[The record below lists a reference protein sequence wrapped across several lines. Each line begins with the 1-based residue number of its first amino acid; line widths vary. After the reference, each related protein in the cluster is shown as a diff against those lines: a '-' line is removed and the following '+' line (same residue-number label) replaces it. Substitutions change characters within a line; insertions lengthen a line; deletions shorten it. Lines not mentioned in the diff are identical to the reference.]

1 MRSASPP
8 LAMAL
13 WPSDDKTGR
22 LVRAIVLIAAGSVL
36 MTVSAKLTVPFW
48 PVPLSMQTFAALLIG
63 AAYGWR
69 LGGITV
75 FAYLAQGAMGV
86 PVFAGAGAGLPY
98 LLGPTGGYLLGFAI
112 GAVVVGWLAER
123 GWDRRV
129 LTTLAAMVIGNLV
142 IYALGVGWLTT
153 IVGSVE
159 RAFALGLLPF
169 LLGDALKIALATALL
184 PYAWSLIQRR

>member
-75 FAYLAQGAMGV
+75 LAYLAQGAMGV
-86 PVFAGAGAGLPY
+86 PVFAGAGAGLSY

-129 LTTLAAMVIGNLV
+129 LTTLAAMVIGNLG

-184 PYAWSLIQRR
+184 PFAWSLIQRR

>member
-75 FAYLAQGAMGV
+75 LAYLAQGAMGV

-98 LLGPTGGYLLGFAI
+98 LLGPTGGYLLGFIVA
-112 GAVVVGWLAER
+112 AMAVGWLAER

-184 PYAWSLIQRR
+184 PFAWSLIQRR

>member
-75 FAYLAQGAMGV
+75 LAYLAQGAMGV

-98 LLGPTGGYLLGFAI
+98 LLGPTGGYLLGFIMA
-112 GAVVVGWLAER
+112 AMAVGWLAER

>member
-75 FAYLAQGAMGV
+75 LAYLAQGAMGV

-159 RAFALGLLPF
+159 RAFALGLVPF

>member
-75 FAYLAQGAMGV
+75 LAYLAQGAMGV

-98 LLGPTGGYLLGFAI
+98 LLGPTGGYLLGFIMA
-112 GAVVVGWLAER
+112 AMAVGWLAER

-142 IYALGVGWLTT
+142 IYGLGVGWLTT

-159 RAFALGLLPF
+159 RAFALGLVPF

-184 PYAWSLIQRR
+184 PFAWSLIQRR

>member
-129 LTTLAAMVIGNLV
+129 LTTLAAMVVGNLV

>member
-75 FAYLAQGAMGV
+75 LAYLAQGAMGV

>member
-1 MRSASPP
+1 MRTASPS
-8 LAMAL
+8 LATVL
-13 WPSDDKTGR
+13 WPTDDTTTR
-22 LVRAIVLIAAGSVL
+22 WLRAIVLIGAGSLL

-69 LGGITV
+69 LGGATVIT
-75 FAYLAQGAMGV
+75 YLAQGALGL

-98 LLGPTGGYLLGFAI
+98 LLGPTGGYLLGFA
-112 GAVVVGWLAER
+112 AAAMAVGWLAER
-123 GWDRRV
+123 GWDRGV

-142 IYALGVGWLTT
+142 IYSLGVAWLTT

-159 RAFALGLLPF
+159 RALALGLVPF

-184 PYAWSLIQRR
+184 PLFWSLIHRR

>member
-75 FAYLAQGAMGV
+75 LAYLAQGAMGV

-98 LLGPTGGYLLGFAI
+98 LLGPTGGYLLGFIVA
-112 GAVVVGWLAER
+112 AMAVGWLAER